1 MLTNKVALISGA
13 ASGIGLAA
21 AQILCQKGAHVYIA
35 DIKEQAAIAAAQ
47 SLSAQGL
54 LATGVSLDVTSAEQW
69 QRTIAQI
76 DTEQQ
81 RLDVLVNN
89 AGLGEGSTMDDD
101 LELFNRVMNVNVN
114 GVFLGCKYAIPLMA
128 QSGGGSVINISS
140 IYGIVADSQTLAYS
154 TSKGAVRSMTKSLAL
169 DCAERNNGVRV
180 NSLHPG
186 FVETPMV
193 INGISALPA
202 DVAEEY
208 TARTIGLTPL
218 GRIGQPH
225 ELGNVIAFLASDD
238 SSFMTGSEVVVDGG
252 FTAR

>member
-35 DIKEQAAIAAAQ
+35 DINEQAAIAAAQ

-69 QRTIAQI
+69 QCTIAQI

-208 TARTIGLTPL
+208 TARTVGLTPL

>member
-35 DIKEQAAIAAAQ
+35 DINEQAAIAAAQ
-47 SLSAQGL
+47 SLTAQGL
-54 LATGVSLDVTSAEQW
+54 IATGVSLDVTSAEQW

-76 DTEQQ
+76 DAEQQ

-128 QSGGGSVINISS
+128 KSGGGSVINISS
-140 IYGIVADSQTLAYS
+140 IYGIVADERTGEAVKVFAVKSDPTLTTEQLEAFCREQLTGY
-154 TSKGAVRSMTKSLAL
+154 KVPKQF
-169 DCAERNNGVRV
+169 E
-180 NSLHPG
+180 
-186 FVETPMV
+186 F
-193 INGISALPA
+193 
-202 DVAEEY
+202 VAELPKSNVGKIL
-208 TARTIGLTPL
+208 R
-218 GRIGQPH
+218 R
-225 ELGNVIAFLASDD
+225 ELRSQ
-238 SSFMTGSEVVVDGG
+238 
-252 FTAR
+252 